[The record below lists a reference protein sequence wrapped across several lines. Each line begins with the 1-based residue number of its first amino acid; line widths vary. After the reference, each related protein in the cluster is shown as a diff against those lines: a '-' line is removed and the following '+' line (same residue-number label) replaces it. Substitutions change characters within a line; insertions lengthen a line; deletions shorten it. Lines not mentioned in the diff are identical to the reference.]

1 MVKTFFVEEGHM
13 ARSGGTW
20 YEPGILLIVEPHER
34 VDVFMAEGGMP
45 TVFEGRYTYERLN
58 VDLPPAGLLN
68 AGHLNGG
75 SLHEVEGSQTARR
88 GAAGRRK
95 VEVAVWSMPKLPA
108 MRAPARITGAVY

>member
-13 ARSGGTW
+13 ARSGGLW

-58 VDLPPAGLLN
+58 VDLPPTGLLS

-75 SLHEVEGSQTARR
+75 ALHEVEGSETARQSAT
-88 GAAGRRK
+88 GQRK
-95 VEVAVWSMPKLPA
+95 VEVPAWSMPKLPP
-108 MRAPARITGAVY
+108 MRALVC